1 MTSPGRGCET
11 GRMPLDIPDDHIR
24 ADAMLSRAEAYRLGQ
39 SKRAA
44 TPRGALATF
53 SATAPPAPGI
63 VAGAAGERDV
73 VAHLAEQ
80 NLTRDPAL
88 VPLRMERMLANPFAF
103 YRGTAGLMALDL
115 GRGPHSGIMV
125 AACGDA
131 HISNF
136 GFFASPERK
145 LVFDLNDFD
154 EAAVAPWDWDVK
166 RLVTSIVVGGMHAE
180 YSEREIRRAAR
191 QSARAYRSGLTQLQK
206 TSPLERY
213 YMHGNVDFARQ
224 TLSAEAQSLLQD
236 ALKAAAKR
244 TAERAVKRT
253 TEVGADGVLRF
264 VEQPPTMMHI
274 DPSTLGEGASRVE
287 LFAQYRETVPLD
299 IDTVLAQY
307 VPTDLV
313 RRVVGVGSVGT
324 QCFLQLLQGSDGNA
338 LVLQVKEATTSVL
351 ERYGGIA
358 QPSRI
363 TSGVDAHGQ
372 GFRVVNLQRILQAVS
387 DPFLGHLQRGERDF
401 YVRQFH
407 DMKGSIELEGLG
419 FRPYLDYVRTCGAM
433 LARAHAQSP
442 TAGQIVGYLGTTNAA
457 IDAIIEWSFAYARQS
472 LRDFEAVRAA
482 HPAAGPSR

>member
-1 MTSPGRGCET
+1 
-11 GRMPLDIPDDHIR
+11 MPLDIPDDHIR

-103 YRGTAGLMALDL
+103 YRGTAGLMAL
-115 GRGPHSGIMV
+115 
-125 AACGDA
+125 
-131 HISNF
+131 
-136 GFFASPERK
+136 ERK